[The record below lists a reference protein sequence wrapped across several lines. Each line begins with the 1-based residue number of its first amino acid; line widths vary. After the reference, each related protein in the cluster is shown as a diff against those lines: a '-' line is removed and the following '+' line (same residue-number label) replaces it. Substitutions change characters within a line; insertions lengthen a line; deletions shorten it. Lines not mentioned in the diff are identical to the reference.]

1 MKIQRL
7 DRSAR
12 ELAAGCHDDGEGG
25 KSESNRMSLRMP
37 GACDTFLAG
46 ERMQINDKERIKLV
60 KIAGRLRSVEQDAT
74 QLKSDTSEV
83 KGDVSDMKRDIAD
96 MKRDI
101 AYMKGKIDVIVDLL
115 SSVGNP

>member
-1 MKIQRL
+1 MKIQQPDLTIR
-7 DRSAR
+7 D
-12 ELAAGCHDDGEGG
+12 LAAGCHGDGEGG

-37 GACDTFLAG
+37 EACDTFLAG
-46 ERMQINDKERIKLV
+46 ERMQMNDKEQIELV
-60 KIAGRLRSVEQDAT
+60 KIAGRLTTVEQDVA

-83 KGDVSDMKRDIAD
+83 KGDVSD